1 MNERFDGVDGR
12 TTNTQA
18 EANVSAFFCQS
29 LISMS
34 HRYKDNGTIVCIFKK
49 ERELHEI
56 AYSKTFNFI

>member
-1 MNERFDGVDGR
+1 MNDLMVVDVR
-12 TTNTQA
+12 TTSTQA

-49 ERELHEI
+49 REGI
-56 AYSKTFNFI
+56 T